1 LAERTD
7 ATVTPASTSVPP
19 AEARA
24 EIVTQSATGRVYGGL
39 AKLTPARHGCVVSIG
54 DVDVRIPVLSRRQLF
69 GAAAAVAVLLLLAI
83 RHFGGSGSAAP
94 VVAPLRTPA
103 RAKPAAARLLVV
115 DVAGAVRHAGLYRLR
130 SGSRV
135 DDAIAA
141 AGGPTAKAQLDSVNL
156 AAPVADGEQIVV
168 PGRGLAGAVAAAS
181 SAAAGSSP
189 SAPLDL
195 NSATLEQLEALP
207 GVGPVTAQKI
217 LDYRQAHG
225 AFHSVAELEGVPGI
239 GPAHMAQLKG
249 LVIP

>member
-1 LAERTD
+1 MD
-7 ATVTPASTSVPP
+7 
-19 AEARA
+19 
-24 EIVTQSATGRVYGGL
+24 
-39 AKLTPARHGCVVSIG
+39 
-54 DVDVRIPVLSRRQLF
+54 DMDVRIPALSRRQLCG
-69 GAAAAVAVLLLLAI
+69 GAAAVVVLLLLVV
-83 RHFGGSGSAAP
+83 RHLGGGSATPAVTPLRAP
-94 VVAPLRTPA
+94 V
-103 RAKPAAARLLVV
+103 RAKPAAAKLLVV

-130 SGSRV
+130 SGSRI

-156 AAPVADGEQIVV
+156 AAPIADGEQIVV
-168 PGRGLAGAVAAAS
+168 PGRGAAGSVGAS
-181 SAAAGSSP
+181 PPPAGSSP

-195 NSATLEQLEALP
+195 NSATLEQLESLP
-207 GVGPVTAQKI
+207 GIGPVTAQKI